1 MGLYKRCQSE
11 WRLIEKMII
20 AKEVYKNRRI
30 QLLEDAPTETADVTV
45 VSVESD
51 ENEKAVNIAR
61 RSFEGFTGS
70 INRVIDEK
78 VEQLIALDDKYR

>member
-1 MGLYKRCQSE
+1 
-11 WRLIEKMII
+11 MII

-30 QLLEDAPTETADVTV
+30 QLLEDAPTETTDATV

-51 ENEKAVNIAR
+51 ENEKTVNIAR

>member
-1 MGLYKRCQSE
+1 
-11 WRLIEKMII
+11 MII
-20 AKEVYKNRRI
+20 AKEVKNRRI
-30 QLLEDAPTETADVTV
+30 QLLEDAPTDTADVTA

-51 ENEKAVNIAR
+51 ENEKTVNIAR